1 MTSSTARAIDT
12 IRILSADAVQQ
23 ANSGH
28 PGMPMGAADYA
39 FTLWSKYLR
48 FNPQHTEWQGR
59 DRFILST
66 GHGSMLIYSLLN
78 LFDCGLSI
86 EEIKNFR
93 QLNSLTPGHPEFGHT
108 KGVDITTGP
117 LGSGFAS
124 GVGMAMAA
132 KQLKAKME
140 NDELFDQKIYVI
152 LGDGCQMEGSTS
164 EAASLAGHLK
174 LNNLIAFYD
183 DNQITIEGSTDLAF
197 TEDVA
202 MRYESYGWSV
212 LKIDGHDEAQIEA
225 ALEKANASTDKP
237 VLIMGRT
244 IIGKG
249 SPNKA
254 GKASSHGAP
263 LGADEVVLVKEALG
277 FPPNE
282 FFHVPED
289 VRTLCTDIAAEKVKM
304 AEAYQAKLTAFLDEN
319 PEKKELYNQLFNQQI
334 PENIVDEL
342 LAVVTDNKA
351 IATRVSSGE
360 CIQKISALV
369 PAFAGGSA
377 DLAPSCKSDVV
388 AETSFTADNYAGR
401 NFHYGV
407 REFAMGLAA
416 NGQSLFGSI
425 LPYTSTFFVFC
436 DYMKPAIRLAALQD
450 LKQVYVFTHDS
461 FYVGEDGPTHQPIE
475 QISMLRAIPNLTVIR
490 PADARETAHAWATAL
505 KVSGPV
511 ALLFTRQNVGQI
523 TEGIEDQ
530 IALDKGAYVISDEA
544 GFDVTLIGTGSEVE
558 VALNAAEIIRQTGK
572 AVRVV
577 SMPSWELF
585 DKQSSEYKQSVL
597 CPSNSKVVSIESA
610 STFGWAKYTGLDG
623 LNIGLDHFGI
633 SAPGDQLAKEFGINA
648 EDVASK
654 VLAYLE
660 S

>member
-1 MTSSTARAIDT
+1 
-12 IRILSADAVQQ
+12 
-23 ANSGH
+23 
-28 PGMPMGAADYA
+28 
-39 FTLWSKYLR
+39 
-48 FNPQHTEWQGR
+48 
-59 DRFILST
+59 
-66 GHGSMLIYSLLN
+66 
-78 LFDCGLSI
+78 
-86 EEIKNFR
+86 
-93 QLNSLTPGHPEFGHT
+93 
-108 KGVDITTGP
+108 
-117 LGSGFAS
+117 
-124 GVGMAMAA
+124 MAMAA

-140 NDELFDQKIYVI
+140 NDELFNQKIYVI

-183 DNQITIEGSTDLAF
+183 DNDITIEGSTALAF
-197 TEDVA
+197 SEDVEK
-202 MRYESYGWSV
+202 RYESYGWTV
-212 LKIDGHDEAQIEA
+212 IKIDGHNESQIES
-225 ALEKANASTDKP
+225 ALEFANASTDKP
-237 VLIMGRT
+237 VLIIGHT

-263 LGADEVVLVKEALG
+263 LGVEEVALVKEGLG
-277 FPPNE
+277 FPTDQ
-282 FFHVPED
+282 FFNIPED
-289 VRTLCTDIAAEKVKM
+289 VKQLCSATAAQKVQD
-304 AEAYQAKLTAFLDEN
+304 AEAYQQKLEEFFSKN
-319 PEKKELYNQLFNQQI
+319 PEKKELYQQLFNQQI
-334 PENIVDEL
+334 PENIVQEL
-342 LAVVTDNKA
+342 LSVVTDDKA
-351 IATRVSSGE
+351 VATRVSSGE

-377 DLAPSCKSDVV
+377 DLAPSCKSDVT
-388 AETSFTADNYAGR
+388 AETSFSSENYLGR

-416 NGQSLFGSI
+416 NGQALYGSI

-475 QISMLRAIPNLTVIR
+475 HISMLRAIPNLTVIR

-511 ALLFTRQNVGQI
+511 ALLLTRQNVGQV
-523 TEGIEDQ
+523 TADIEDQ
-530 IALDKGAYVISDEA
+530 IALEKGAYVVSDEA

-558 VALNAAEIIRQTGK
+558 VALNAAKILRENGK

-585 DKQSSEYKQSVL
+585 DQQSVEYKQSVL
-597 CPSNSKVVSIESA
+597 CPTNPKIVSIESA
-610 STFGWAKYTGLDG
+610 STFGWAKYTGLAG
-623 LNIGLDHFGI
+623 LNIGLDHFGV
-633 SAPGDQLAKEFGINA
+633 SAPGDVLAEKFGINA
-648 EDVASK
+648 KDVAAK

-660 S
+660 D

>member
-12 IRILSADAVQQ
+12 IRVLSADAVQQ

-28 PGMPMGAADYA
+28 PGMPMGGADYA
-39 FTLWSKYLR
+39 FTLWNKYLR
-48 FNPQHTEWQGR
+48 FNPKHTEWQGR
-59 DRFILST
+59 DRFVLST
-66 GHGSMLIYSLLN
+66 GHGSMLIYSLLH
-78 LFDCGLSI
+78 LFECGLSLD
-86 EEIKNFR
+86 EIKNFR
-93 QLNSLTPGHPEFGHT
+93 QWESLTPGHPEFGHT

-132 KQLKAKME
+132 KQLQAKMG
-140 NDELFDQKIYVI
+140 NTELFDQKIYVI

-174 LNNLIAFYD
+174 LNNMIAFYD

-197 TEDVA
+197 SEDVA
-202 MRYESYGWSV
+202 KRYESYGWAVVS
-212 LKIDGHDEAQIEA
+212 IDGHDEAQIEA
-225 ALEKANASTDKP
+225 ALETANASTDKP
-237 VLIMGRT
+237 VLIIGRT

-249 SPNKA
+249 SPNK
-254 GKASSHGAP
+254 GGTASSHGAP
-263 LGADEVVLVKEALG
+263 LGAEEVVLVKEALG
-277 FPPNE
+277 FPVDKK
-282 FFHVPED
+282 FFIPED
-289 VRTLCTDIAAEKVKM
+289 VKTLCAATAAQKSSD
-304 AEAYQAKLTAFLDEN
+304 ADAYQDKLHAFFAAN
-319 PEKKELYNQLFNQQI
+319 PEKKQLYSDLFNQAI
-334 PENIVDEL
+334 PENITEEL
-342 LAVVTDNKA
+342 LKVITTSKSV
-351 IATRVSSGE
+351 ATRISSGE
-360 CIQKISALV
+360 CIQKISELV

-377 DLAPSCKSDVV
+377 DLSPSCKSDVTV
-388 AETSFTADNYAGR
+388 ETSFSADNYIGR

-490 PADARETAHAWATAL
+490 PADARETAHAWATAI
-505 KVSGPV
+505 KATGPV
-511 ALLFTRQNVGQI
+511 ALLLTRQNVGQI
-523 TEGIEDQ
+523 TEGLESQ
-530 IALDKGAYVISDEA
+530 IAVDKGAYVISDEA

-558 VALNAAEIIRQTGK
+558 VALNAAKIMREQGK

-585 DKQSSEYKQSVL
+585 DKQSAEYKATVL
-597 CPSNSKVVSIESA
+597 SPTNQHVVSIESA
-610 STFGWAKYTGLDG
+610 STFGWAKYTGLQG
-623 LNIGLDHFGI
+623 LNIGLDNFGA
-633 SAPGDQLAKEFGINA
+633 SAPGEVLAKKFGINP
-648 EDVASK
+648 EDVAAK

-660 S
+660 A